1 MQPYKIEIYIY
12 AESEQEAKEVQQ
24 AAYDFVNENYQRGG
38 LVTAAKLKDLLVKYK
53 NNFFVQ
59 NFLKR

>member
-12 AESEQEAKEVQQ
+12 AESEQEAREVQQ
-24 AAYDFVNENYQRGG
+24 AAYDFVN
-38 LVTAAKLKDLLVKYK
+38 
-53 NNFFVQ
+53 NFFVQ

>member
-1 MQPYKIEIYIY
+1 MQPYTIEVYIF
-12 AESEQEAKEVQQ
+12 AEDEREAKEVQQ

-38 LVTAAKLKDLLVKYK
+38 FVTAVKLKDLLIKYK

>member
-1 MQPYKIEIYIY
+1 MKPYKIEIYIY
-12 AESEQEAKEVQQ
+12 AESEQEAREVQQ
-24 AAYDFVNENYQRGG
+24 AAYDFENYQRGG
-38 LVTAAKLKDLLVKYK
+38 LVTASKLKDLLIKYK

>member
-1 MQPYKIEIYIY
+1 MQPYKIEVYIY
-12 AESEQEAKEVQQ
+12 AESEQEARDVQQ
-24 AAYDFVNENYQRGG
+24 AAYDFVNEKYQRGG
-38 LVTAAKLKDLLVKYK
+38 LVTASKLKDLLIKYK

>member
-12 AESEQEAKEVQQ
+12 AESEQEAQEVQQ
-24 AAYDFVNENYQRGG
+24 AAYDFVNENYQRGR
-38 LVTAAKLKDLLVKYK
+38 LVTASKLKDLLIKYK